1 MEFKILADSK
11 DGGAFSFTSIKVPD
25 GMVIDGKKGVVKWPI
40 KDIPA
45 GIYEGSVS
53 IKNQKGAKTVY
64 TFVINLEQNK

>member
-1 MEFKILADSK
+1 
-11 DGGAFSFTSIKVPD
+11 
-25 GMVIDGKKGVVKWPI
+25 VVKWPI